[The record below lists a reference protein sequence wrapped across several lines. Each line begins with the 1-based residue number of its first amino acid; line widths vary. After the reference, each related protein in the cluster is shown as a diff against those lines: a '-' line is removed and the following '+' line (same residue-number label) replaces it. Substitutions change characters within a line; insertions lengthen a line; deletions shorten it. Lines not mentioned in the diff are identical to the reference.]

1 MFNTGHTKRR
11 AGVCLGAYPI
21 SYRVFFFLYFIAR
34 MPAIFGAS
42 YMGAQ
47 LGNNNIA
54 GFIALVTGA
63 VIMLILGYI
72 FKDKIYNLM
81 RKYEE

>member
-1 MFNTGHTKRR
+1 
-11 AGVCLGAYPI
+11 
-21 SYRVFFFLYFIAR
+21 